1 MSNDKLAN
9 EARQII
15 DGIRRHQVNSEN
27 KLTNVQK
34 QVADLKVAIQK
45 MTEAQEKPVVIEG
58 KNDGLKQYVRDEG
71 LQLFTQ
77 QRSVNIHG
85 YGTVRIKE
93 EGLIDTEK
101 NHSEW
106 HHELKQIVTKKNL
119 LKTFCAHTPK
129 TDAELIRHLDKA
141 PSFMKSAIQKSLYD
155 NPGQGGDFIPD
166 EFRDQLYMSY
176 KTPSMLAEQFEV
188 VPTQSNTILI
198 PRFDNPGGRP
208 YIKGALTSDTVT
220 DNIFTASTPTT
231 AQASIAI
238 KGFAARYRVSSDLI
252 EDSAISILPSLQQ
265 SIFRD
270 LTDGYEDCMLN
281 GDTSGTHAD
290 DIANWNI
297 RSRWGTSPALGG
309 SSDHRRNFKGLRKLA
324 SDASTSDIAILGG
337 SAVTAD
343 DIISGLA
350 LMAEYSSQDMMLVT
364 SPEML
369 LTLLKLDAVQTIDK
383 FGPAATIVT
392 GSLASIF
399 GMPIL
404 VSRYVGADLN
414 VSGLFDNVTKTKSG
428 IILVNRASYKH
439 YQRRGI
445 TVETQRDIN
454 SDSVSVVATLRRTFA
469 SPDPALTKNVAYLA
483 NSEPFS

>member
-1 MSNDKLAN
+1 MSNKLAN

-15 DGIRRHQVNSEN
+15 DGIRRHQQNSESKMVN
-27 KLTNVQK
+27 IER
-34 QVADLKVAIQK
+34 QVSDLKTAMQK
-45 MTEAQEKPVVIEG
+45 MTEAQEKPVVIEA

-71 LQLFTQ
+71 VQLFTKK
-77 QRSVNIHG
+77 RSVNIPN
-85 YGTVRIKE
+85 YGNVTIKE
-93 EGLIDTEK
+93 EGLIDTQK

-106 HHELKQIVTKKNL
+106 HHDLKEIVTKKNL
-119 LKTFCAHTPK
+119 LRTFCEHTPK

-141 PSFMKSAIQKSLYD
+141 PSFMKAAIQKSLYD
-155 NPGQGGDFIPD
+155 AAGVGAEFIPD
-166 EFRDQLYMSY
+166 DFRDQLYMSY

-188 VPTQSNTILI
+188 VPTQSNVVLI

-208 YIKGALTSDTVT
+208 YIKGALTSDSPA

-238 KGFAARYRVSSDLI
+238 KGFAARYRVSADLI
-252 EDSAISILPSLQQ
+252 EDSAISILPALQQ
-265 SIFRD
+265 SILRD
-270 LTDGYEDCMLN
+270 LNDGYEDCMLN
-281 GDTSGTHAD
+281 GDTTGTHAD

-297 RSRWGTSPALGG
+297 RSRWGTSPSLGT
-309 SSDHRRNFKGLRKLA
+309 SSDHRRNFKGLRRLS
-324 SDASTSDIAILGG
+324 SDASTSNIAILGG
-337 SAVTAD
+337 IAVTSA

-350 LMAEYSSQDMMLVT
+350 LMAEYSAQDMMLVT
-364 SPEML
+364 SPEMF
-369 LTLLKLDAVQTIDK
+369 LTLLKLEAVQTIDK

-404 VSRYVGADLN
+404 VSRYMGADLN
-414 VSGLFDNVTKTKSG
+414 GSGLFDNATTNKSG
-428 IILVNRASYKH
+428 IILVNRSSYKH

-445 TVETQRDIN
+445 TVETQKDIN
-454 SDSVSVVATLRRTFA
+454 SDAVSVVATLRRTFA

-483 NSEPFS
+483 NSETF

>member
-1 MSNDKLAN
+1 MSNDKLAT

-15 DGIRRHQVNSEN
+15 EGIRRHQVNSEN
-27 KLTNVQK
+27 KLTNVEK
-34 QVADLKVAIQK
+34 QVSDLKFAMQK

-58 KNDGLKQYVRDEG
+58 KNDGLKQYVREEG

-77 QRSVNIHG
+77 KRSVNIAG
-85 YGTVRIKE
+85 YGNVAIKE
-93 EGLIDTEK
+93 EGLIDTDK

-106 HHELKQIVTKKNL
+106 HHELKNIVSKKNL
-119 LKTFCAHTPK
+119 LRTFCPHTPK
-129 TDAELIRHLDKA
+129 TDAELVRHLDKA
-141 PSFMKSAIQKSLYD
+141 PSFMKPAIQKSLYD
-155 NPGQGGDFIPD
+155 AAGQGAEFIPD
-166 EFRDQLYMSY
+166 DFRDQLYMSY

-188 VPTQSNTILI
+188 VPTQSNVILI

-238 KGFAARYRVSSDLI
+238 KGFASRYRVSGDLI

-265 SIFRD
+265 SILRD

-281 GDTSGTHAD
+281 GDTTGVHAD

-297 RSRWGTSPALGG
+297 RSRWGTVPALGG
-309 SSDHRRNFKGLRKLA
+309 ASDHRRNFKGLRKLA
-324 SDASTSDIAILGG
+324 SDASTANIAILGG
-337 SAVTAD
+337 AAVSAD
-343 DIISGLA
+343 DVISGLA

-369 LTLLKLDAVQTIDK
+369 LTLFKLTAVQTIDK
-383 FGPAATIVT
+383 YGPAATIVS

-404 VSRYVGADLN
+404 VSRYMGADLN
-414 VSGLFDNVTKTKSG
+414 ASGLYDNVTKTKSG

-454 SDSVSVVATLRRTFA
+454 SDSVNVVATLRRTFA
-469 SPDPALTKNVAYLA
+469 SPDPTATKNVAYLC
-483 NSEPFS
+483 NSEAF

>member
-15 DGIRRHQVNSEN
+15 DGIRRHQQNSESKMVN
-27 KLTNVQK
+27 IEK
-34 QVADLKVAIQK
+34 QIADVKTAMQK
-45 MTEAQEKPVVIEG
+45 MTEAQEKPVVIEP
-58 KNDGLKQYVRDEG
+58 KNDGLKQYVRDNG

-77 QRSVNIHG
+77 KRSVNIHG
-85 YGTVRIKE
+85 YGNVQIKE
-93 EGLIDTEK
+93 EGLIDTQK

-106 HHELKQIVTKKNL
+106 HHELKEIVTKKNL
-119 LKTFCAHTPK
+119 LKTFCPHTPK

-141 PSFMKSAIQKSLYD
+141 PSFMKAAIQKSLYD
-155 NPGQGGDFIPD
+155 AAGKGEEFIKD
-166 EFRDQLYMSY
+166 EFSDQLYMSY

-208 YIKGALTSDTVT
+208 YIKGALTSDSPA

-238 KGFAARYRVSSDLI
+238 KGFAARYRVSGDLL
-252 EDSAISILPSLQQ
+252 EDAAFSILPSLQN
-265 SIFRD
+265 SILRD
-270 LTDGYEDCMLN
+270 LHDGYEDCMLN
-281 GDTSGTHAD
+281 GDTTAVHAD

-297 RSRWGTSPALGG
+297 RSRWGAAGLGTA
-309 SSDHRRNFKGLRKLA
+309 SDHRRNFKGLRRLA

-337 SAVTAD
+337 AAVTAD

-369 LTLLKLDAVQTIDK
+369 LTLLKLSAVQTIDTY
-383 FGPAATIVT
+383 GPAATIVT
-392 GSLASIF
+392 GSLANIF

-404 VSRYVGADLN
+404 VSRYMGADLN
-414 VSGLFDNVTKTKSG
+414 GSGLFDNVLKTKSG

-454 SDSVSVVATLRRTFA
+454 SDSVNVVATLRRTFA